1 MPRGAGAFVCFQ
13 VRDKAMLLNGIMG
26 LSWWGLLLA
35 GLVFTHITIAAVTI
49 FLHRTQAHRALNLH
63 PLVSHF
69 FRFWLWLT
77 TGMVTRQWVA
87 VHRLHHARCETPEDP
102 HSPQVLGLRRVLSQG
117 AELYR
122 AKADDPAVTER
133 YGHGTPDDWL
143 EHHVYSK
150 APYAGISALVI
161 IDFLLFGIPGI
172 ALWAVQMIWI
182 PFWAAGVINGIGH
195 YWGYRNYDAPD
206 ASRNISPWG
215 ILIGGEELHNN
226 HHAFPSSAKLSSKWW
241 EFDIGWL
248 YIRLLSLLG
257 LAEVRKVA
265 PTPAFVPEKESVD
278 LDTVRAVIRNRMHVM
293 ASYASD
299 VLRPVVRKEVCDSA
313 ENCRKCYRQIK
324 RLLENDEKKL
334 DVTARERLARLLAES
349 QALET
354 VYRFRQQ
361 LKDVWGQTAS
371 SQEVLIKSLQDWCGN
386 AEETGIQALQEFART
401 LRGYTLQP
409 AVDLS

>member
-1 MPRGAGAFVCFQ
+1 
-13 VRDKAMLLNGIMG
+13 MLLNGIME
-26 LSWWGLLLA
+26 LSWWQLLLT
-35 GLVFTHITIAAVTI
+35 GLVFTHITIAGVTI
-49 FLHRTQAHRALNLH
+49 FLHRAQAHRALNLH

-102 HSPQVLGLRRVLSQG
+102 HSPQVLGLKTVLSRG

-122 AKADDPAVTER
+122 VKADDPTVTER
-133 YGHGTPDDWL
+133 YGHGTPDDWI
-143 EHHVYSK
+143 ERHVYSK

-182 PFWAAGVINGIGH
+182 PFWAAGVINGVGH

-206 ASRNISPWG
+206 ASRNILPWG

-248 YIRLLSLLG
+248 YIRSLSLLG

-265 PTPAFVPEKESVD
+265 PTPVFVQDKDRVD

-299 VLRPVVRKEVCDSA
+299 VLRPVVRKEVCNSA
-313 ENCRKCYRQIK
+313 ENCRKRYRQIK

-334 DVTARERLARLLAES
+334 DVSAREKLARLLAES
-349 QALET
+349 QSLET

-371 SQEVLIKSLQDWCGN
+371 SQDVLIKSLQDWCRN

-401 LRGYTLQP
+401 LRGYTLQG
-409 AVDLS
+409 ST

>member
-1 MPRGAGAFVCFQ
+1 
-13 VRDKAMLLNGIMG
+13 MLLNGIME
-26 LSWWGLLLA
+26 LSWWRLLLA
-35 GLVFTHITIAAVTI
+35 GLVFTHITIAGVTI
-49 FLHRTQAHRALNLH
+49 FLHRAQAHRALNLH

-102 HSPQVLGLRRVLSQG
+102 HSPQVLGLKKVLSRG

-133 YGHGTPDDWL
+133 YGHGTPDDWI
-143 EHHVYSK
+143 ERHVYSK
-150 APYAGISALVI
+150 APYTGISALAI

-182 PFWAAGVINGIGH
+182 PFWAAGVINGVGH

-226 HHAFPSSAKLSSKWW
+226 HHAFPSSARLSSKWW

-265 PTPAFVPEKESVD
+265 PTPAFVPGKDRVD

-299 VLRPVVRKEVCDSA
+299 VLRPVVQKEVCDSA
-313 ENCRKCYRQIK
+313 ENCRKRYRQIR

-334 DVTARERLARLLAES
+334 DVTAREKLARLLAES

-371 SQEVLIKSLQDWCGN
+371 SQDVLIKSLQDWCRN
-386 AEETGIQALQEFART
+386 AEETGIQALQEFARG

-409 AVDLS
+409 SA